1 MQPLSSI
8 IIICSLLCA
17 FSTAYVPT
25 GPSGIP
31 FLGKKIS
38 NPDVDNDVNKRDSI
52 STPQDLEH
60 AFSEAMWKMKVFQ
73 KDPEFLA
80 TRPESLRTLFQAC
93 QDSVQ
98 VAPSSIPAAG
108 KGLFAV
114 QDIPAG
120 SMLTLYPVHAMGVNF
135 EDGSCFLHGRDGY
148 DHTKSAYIMSLV
160 GNRPILGID
169 LKRAFGG
176 MGFVDADP
184 NRSVEK
190 AWQCHYIND
199 GAIVQKNTPESVM
212 EYYVDSLKKQN
223 AIFLPVGPAPLV
235 AAVATKDIHEG
246 QEIFTCYGSSYW
258 LGLVEPDTDFWSPRT
273 EDIVLT
279 EQKIASMLEEAS
291 DYVSKT
297 YAEEEAELQQAF
309 NDIA

>member
-1 MQPLSSI
+1 MQLLSLILSS
-8 IIICSLLCA
+8 LLFA
-17 FSTAYVPT
+17 LGTAYVPIV
-25 GPSGIP
+25 PSGTP
-31 FLGKKIS
+31 FLGKKTS
-38 NPDVDNDVNKRDSI
+38 NPNDDKDVNKSNSI
-52 STPQDLEH
+52 PTPQDLEN
-60 AFSEAMWKMKVFQ
+60 AYSEAMWKMKVIQ

-80 TRPESLRTLFQAC
+80 TRPESLQTLFQAC

-108 KGLFAV
+108 KGLFAI
-114 QDIPAG
+114 QDISAG
-120 SMLTLYPVHAMGVNF
+120 SIFTFYPVHAMGVNF

-160 GNRPILGID
+160 GNRPILNID
-169 LKRAFGG
+169 LKHDFNG

-190 AWQCHYIND
+190 AWQCHFIND

-223 AIFLPVGPAPLV
+223 AMFLPVGPAPLV
-235 AAVATKDIHEG
+235 AAIATKDIPEG

-258 LGLVEPDTDFWSPRT
+258 LGLVESDTDLWCPRT
-273 EDIVLT
+273 KDMVLT
-279 EQKIASMLEEAS
+279 EQKIASVLEEAT
-291 DYVSKT
+291 DYMSET
-297 YAEEEAELQQAF
+297 YAQEEAELQQAF